1 MKAPAL
7 IQRERAYRPVE
18 GNLKRTWRAEMNFL
32 KMIYSKWTRQ
42 ELLGWNS
49 FRKTAYL
56 ILPLLIYFL
65 VHDAVEILLWA
76 ALDRILA
83 VAGVGLKDFLA
94 GNADTVKGSINGLAI
109 LAGVAALWP
118 ALWREVAGDG
128 RGAVKGGSCEKEMPQ
143 GRKTANMPAL
153 VNHYVALAVL
163 AVFSAFGLNLLFHVT
178 GLIAKSS
185 SYGAVSQAQYGVAFW
200 AGLLLYGIL
209 SPFAEEAVFRG
220 LIYNRMKRCFGVS
233 LGMAVSAFL
242 FGCYHGNM
250 VQGIYGTLLGLVI
263 AWVYEKYGSFAAPV
277 LFHSLANISVYVFTY
292 YGSLFK
298 MGQAAGIGAMAAF
311 FTGALFCLQYIRKN
325 VGSME
330 PSKSIAGRQ

>member
-1 MKAPAL
+1 
-7 IQRERAYRPVE
+7 
-18 GNLKRTWRAEMNFL
+18 
-32 KMIYSKWTRQ
+32 
-42 ELLGWNS
+42 
-49 FRKTAYL
+49 
-56 ILPLLIYFL
+56 
-65 VHDAVEILLWA
+65 
-76 ALDRILA
+76 
-83 VAGVGLKDFLA
+83 
-94 GNADTVKGSINGLAI
+94 
-109 LAGVAALWP
+109 
-118 ALWREVAGDG
+118 
-128 RGAVKGGSCEKEMPQ
+128 
-143 GRKTANMPAL
+143 MPAL

-263 AWVYEKYGSFAAPV
+263 AWIYEKYGSFAAPV

-298 MGQAAGIGAMAAF
+298 MGRAAGIGAMAAF